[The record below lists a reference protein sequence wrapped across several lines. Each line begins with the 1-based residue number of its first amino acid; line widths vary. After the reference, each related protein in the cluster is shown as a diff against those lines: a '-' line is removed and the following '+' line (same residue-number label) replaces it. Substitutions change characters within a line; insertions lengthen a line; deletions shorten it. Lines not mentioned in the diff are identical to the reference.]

1 MTSKPPPPSKPS
13 RRPRRPLVLFP
24 FIFLQRLDL
33 KRSLQALTVSRLP
46 EVYKNSWALL
56 FGFLML
62 MMGNGVQGSLIAI
75 RAGQENFSE
84 ITSGFVIAGYYI
96 GMLFAGM
103 LTQRFVERTGH
114 VRVFGALASV
124 ASAAILLFFVWVE
137 PLSWFFL
144 RVIIG
149 FCYTGLYIVAESWLN
164 ESVSNEFR
172 GRLFA
177 SYWFVHYL
185 GFSIGQL
192 LLNVAPIESA
202 DLFILVSVLLSSAI
216 VPMMLSIRSSPRIPD
231 RFSIGVR
238 ALYKISPFGTIA
250 IPLISG
256 THTAF
261 FAMGGYFGFKAG
273 LSIGEISIMLFALI
287 VGGAIFQVP
296 VSYISDK
303 IDRRL
308 VIVYIA
314 IFVTLVSTLSF
325 FLFDPQTPLI
335 TTSLFALAGAVSL
348 PIYGNCV
355 AHINDLAP
363 KGQAVAVSGRIYWL
377 SALGCMVAPL
387 LTAICL
393 NIGGTAGFFFFTA
406 CAHLTISLY
415 SVYRL
420 FVRGAQLH
428 EGSGLLPF
436 ISARIGVAIS
446 QQGSYSRFIE
456 QRRSKKQARQLQKE
470 QKAKKSS
477 DANNAS
483 DANNSKV

>member
-1 MTSKPPPPSKPS
+1 MASNSPSTKKKLSS
-13 RRPRRPLVLFP
+13 RRSLVASPLIL
-24 FIFLQRLDL
+24 LQKIDF
-33 KRSLQALTVSRLP
+33 KRALRVITVSRLP
-46 EVYKNSWALL
+46 EVYQNSWTLL

-62 MMGNGVQGSLIAI
+62 MMGNGIQGSLIAI
-75 RAGQENFSE
+75 RAGQEDFSD

-96 GMLFAGM
+96 GMLFSGM

-114 VRVFGALASV
+114 VRVFGALASI
-124 ASAAILLFFVWVE
+124 ASAAILLFFIWVE
-137 PLSWFFL
+137 PLSWFLL

-177 SYWFVHYL
+177 SYWFVHYM

-192 LLNVAPIESA
+192 LLNVAPLESA

-231 RFSIGVR
+231 RISFGVR

-256 THTAF
+256 THIAF
-261 FAMGGYFGFKAG
+261 FAMGGYFGVKAG
-273 LSIGEISIMLFALI
+273 LSITEISIMLFVLI
-287 VGGAIFQVP
+287 VAGAIFQAP
-296 VSYISDK
+296 VGYLSDK
-303 IDRRL
+303 IDRRSIIL
-308 VIVYIA
+308 YIA
-314 IFVTLVSTLSF
+314 IFVTLVSAVSF
-325 FLFDPQTPLI
+325 FLFDPKTPLI

-363 KGQAVAVSGRIYWL
+363 KGQAVAISGRIYLL
-377 SALGCMVAPL
+377 SAMGCMVAPL

-393 NIGGTAGFFFFTA
+393 NVGGAVGFFFFTT
-406 CAHLTISLY
+406 CAHATISLFTF
-415 SVYRL
+415 YRL
-420 FVRGAQLH
+420 LIRGAQLH
-428 EGSGLLPF
+428 EGSGLLPI
-436 ISARIGVAIS
+436 ISSRIGVAIS
-446 QQGSYSRFIE
+446 QQTAYSRFIE
-456 QRRSKKQARQLQKE
+456 QRRSKKEARRLK
-470 QKAKKSS
+470 KAKSS
-477 DANNAS
+477 D
-483 DANNSKV
+483 KTTP

>member
-1 MTSKPPPPSKPS
+1 MASKTPPPPPKQSP
-13 RRPRRPLVLFP
+13 RARPPRRPLVGLP
-24 FIFLQRLDL
+24 LVILQRINL
-33 KRSLQALTVSRLP
+33 KRSLRALTVSRLP
-46 EVYKNSWALL
+46 EVYQNSWTLL

-62 MMGNGVQGSLIAI
+62 MMGNGIQGSLIAI

-96 GMLFAGM
+96 GMLFAGL

-124 ASAAILLFFVWVE
+124 ASAAILLFFIWVE
-137 PLSWFFL
+137 PISWFFL

-185 GFSIGQL
+185 GFSFGQL

-231 RFSIGVR
+231 KVSFGVR

-273 LSIGEISIMLFALI
+273 LSIGEISIMLFVLI
-287 VGGAIFQVP
+287 VGGAIFQAP
-296 VSYISDK
+296 VGYISDK

-308 VIVYIA
+308 AILYIA
-314 IFVTLVSTLSF
+314 IFVTLVSTISF

-348 PIYGNCV
+348 PMYGNCV

-363 KGQAVAVSGRIYWL
+363 KGQAVAISGRIYLL
-377 SALGCMVAPL
+377 SAGGCMIAPL
-387 LTAICL
+387 LTAVCL
-393 NIGGTAGFFFFTA
+393 NIGGVAGFFFFTA
-406 CAHLTISLY
+406 CAHLTIGLY
-415 SVYRL
+415 TVYRL

-428 EGSGLLPF
+428 KGGGLLP
-436 ISARIGVAIS
+436 IIYARIGVAIS
-446 QQGSYSRFIE
+446 QQSSYSRFVE
-456 QRRSKKQARQLQKE
+456 QRRSKKQVRQL

-477 DANNAS
+477 DANNA
-483 DANNSKV
+483 NNTKE